1 MVHRK
6 DLRVGILSIS
16 VVVFFL
22 PSHKNSS
29 GIHTPYHPSLIIGV
43 PGESMIVSRAHIE

>member
-1 MVHRK
+1 MVDRK
-6 DLRVGILSIS
+6 DLRVGILSIAFF
-16 VVVFFL
+16 FFL

-43 PGESMIVSRAHIE
+43 PGGSMIVTRNHIE